1 MIGRKV
7 RSDPRGLHRRNEF
20 EEGNPKMQRFEKLIE
35 RFEALQYGEHVI
47 DRLKSFQ
54 SKPDSIE
61 IRLIDIRTL
70 GAT

>member
-20 EEGNPKMQRFEKLIE
+20 EEGNPKMQRFETLIE

-47 DRLKSFQ
+47 DRLKSF
-54 SKPDSIE
+54 SLSGLNRNP
-61 IRLIDIRTL
+61 TY
-70 GAT
+70 